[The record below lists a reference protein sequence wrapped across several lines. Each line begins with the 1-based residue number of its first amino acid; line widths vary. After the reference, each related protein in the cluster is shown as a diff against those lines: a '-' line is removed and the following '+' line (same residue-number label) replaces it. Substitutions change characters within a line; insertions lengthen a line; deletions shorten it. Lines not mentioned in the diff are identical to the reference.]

1 MANIQWTVGTGS
13 DATTLTLG
21 SLRTSPANRFF
32 DATPDYDPVGDI
44 EVAMD
49 GQIHTFLFREDFLLN
64 IVIQHLRSGQQLLMV
79 ELKQHLMN
87 GGEVTVN
94 TEDSANQSFSNVK
107 LAPGTKPEIR
117 KTDELRNLYSF
128 TVSLMKSSA
137 MTVNYDV

>member
-1 MANIQWTVGTGS
+1 MANIQWTVGVGS
-13 DATTLTLG
+13 DASTLTLG

-32 DATPDYDPVGDI
+32 DATPDYDPVGDT

-64 IVIQHLRSGQQLLMV
+64 LVLQHLRSGQQLLMV

-94 TEDSANQSFSNVK
+94 TEDATNQVFTGVK
-107 LAPGTKPEIR
+107 LAPGTKPEI
-117 KTDELRNLYSF
+117 KKSDELRNLYTF
-128 TVSLMKSSA
+128 TVSLMKNSA
-137 MTVNYDV
+137 MTVDYDV